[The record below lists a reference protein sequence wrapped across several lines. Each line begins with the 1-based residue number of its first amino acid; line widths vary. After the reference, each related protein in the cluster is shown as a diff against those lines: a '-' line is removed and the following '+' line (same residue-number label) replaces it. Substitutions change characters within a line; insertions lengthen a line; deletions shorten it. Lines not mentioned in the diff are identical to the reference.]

1 MFTNK
6 IHAGGSKEISA
17 RHSSVILVIRGNY
30 SKSEKHR
37 HVCVQFFCAH
47 ANSTDFSQVSW
58 AKLGLSRY
66 LDQTFGLDFRSA
78 KSLHFLA

>member
-6 IHAGGSKEISA
+6 IHAGGSKEVSA
-17 RHSSVILVIRGNY
+17 PHSSVILVIHGNY
-30 SKSEKHR
+30 SNSEKHC
-37 HVCVQFFCAH
+37 HVCLQFFVLMQIRP
-47 ANSTDFSQVSW
+47 TLVRFV
-58 AKLGLSRY
+58 GLS